1 MKKIL
6 IVGVLAVVSAVAAMA
21 QDAVSAGR
29 QDALARARGQIDKI
43 IETPDLMKTVM
54 AGLSA
59 EEQKQFVADVNK
71 AIGDMPASVEE
82 RTAKFLNVNHAAVV
96 SAAKGNKATIL
107 AEVFATVPPEA
118 LTILNE
124 RFATD
129 LMSRSANPNI
139 TYTDEQY
146 TKICLELMEKIN
158 ERTEETDNGSTRSA
172 FAILMLVRA
181 SNGTPEDLADKLIDT
196 LKHDD
201 AKELAKTEWVPA
213 ALGKDGREQGY
224 EPILASADAG
234 SRPDFAYVLVIAG
247 PQYLESI
254 LHDIGGKNM
263 DRYSFIRTRSPV
275 LDAVENPL
283 VHQVPTLH
291 DEPFGG
297 DAVAPLDPV
306 APLPPVPPAPPAPP
320 APPHPDPYPWTSRL

>member
-1 MKKIL
+1 MRKL
-6 IVGVLAVVSAVAAMA
+6 LMAGVLVLAGTVVAVA
-21 QDAVSAGR
+21 QDSVASG
-29 QDALARARGQIDKI
+29 QDALVRARAQIDKI
-43 IETPDLMKTVM
+43 IETPDQMKTVM
-54 AGLSA
+54 SELSA

-71 AIGDMPASVEE
+71 AIGDMPASMDEKA
-82 RTAKFLNVNHAAVV
+82 AKYLNVNHAALT
-96 SAAKGNKATIL
+96 SAKKGNLTALI

-118 LTILNE
+118 LTLLNE

-129 LMSRSANPNI
+129 LLSRSANPNI
-139 TYTDEQY
+139 TYTDEQF
-146 TKICLELMEKIN
+146 TKICLEVMEKVN

-181 SNGTPEDLADKLIDT
+181 SNGTPADLADKLIDT

-201 AKELAKTEWVPA
+201 AKELARAEWIPA

-234 SRPDFAYVLVIAG
+234 RRPDFAQVLVIAG

-254 LHDIGGKNM
+254 LHDVTGKNM
-263 DRYSFIRTRSPV
+263 DRYSFIRTRTPV

-283 VHQVPTLH
+283 IHQIPTLH
-291 DEPFGG
+291 DETFGS
-297 DAVAPLDPV
+297 DTFAPRDPA
-306 APLPPVPPAPPAPP
+306 APIRPVPP
-320 APPHPDPYPWTSRL
+320 PHPHPQPYPWTSSL

>member
-1 MKKIL
+1 MRKSL
-6 IVGVLAVVSAVAAMA
+6 LVGVLVLAGAIAAVA
-21 QDAVSAGR
+21 QDSTATG
-29 QDALARARGQIDKI
+29 QDALARARAQIDKI
-43 IETPDLMKTVM
+43 IESPDQMKSVM
-54 AGLSA
+54 SGLSA

-71 AIGDMPASVEE
+71 AIGDMPASIEE
-82 RTAKFLNVNHAAVV
+82 KSAKFLNVNHAALT
-96 SAAKGNKATIL
+96 SAKKGNLTTLI

-118 LTILNE
+118 LTLLNE

-129 LMSRSANPNI
+129 LLSRSANPNVS
-139 TYTDEQY
+139 YTDEQF
-146 TKICLELMEKIN
+146 TKICLEVMEKVN
-158 ERTEETDNGSTRSA
+158 ERTEDTDNGSTRSA

-181 SNGTPEDLADKLIDT
+181 SNGTPADLADKLIDT

-201 AKELAKTEWVPA
+201 AKELAKNEWIPA

-263 DRYSFIRTRSPV
+263 DRYSFIQTRTPV

-283 VHQVPTLH
+283 IHQVPTLH

-297 DAVAPLDPV
+297 DAIAPLDPA
-306 APLPPVPPAPPAPP
+306 APLPPTPP
-320 APPHPDPYPWTSRL
+320 APPHPEPYPWTSSL

>member
-1 MKKIL
+1 MRKLL
-6 IVGVLAVVSAVAAMA
+6 IVGALVLGGAVASVA
-21 QDAVSAGR
+21 QDAAATG
-29 QDALARARGQIDKI
+29 QDALARARAQIDKI
-43 IETPDLMKTVM
+43 IETPDLMKSVM
-54 AGLSA
+54 SGLSA

-71 AIGDMPASVEE
+71 AIGDMPASIEE
-82 RTAKFLNVNHAAVV
+82 KSAKFLNVNHAALT
-96 SAAKGNKATIL
+96 SAKKGNLTTLI

-118 LTILNE
+118 LTLLNE

-129 LMSRSANPNI
+129 LLSRSANPNI
-139 TYTDEQY
+139 TYTDEQF
-146 TKICLELMEKIN
+146 TKICLEVMEKVN

-181 SNGTPEDLADKLIDT
+181 SNGTPADLADKLIDT

-201 AKELAKTEWVPA
+201 AKELARAEWIPA

-234 SRPDFAYVLVIAG
+234 RRPDFAQVLVIAG

-254 LHDIGGKNM
+254 LHDVTGKNM
-263 DRYSFIRTRSPV
+263 DRYSFIRTRTPV

-283 VHQVPTLH
+283 IHQIPTLH
-291 DEPFGG
+291 DEPFGS
-297 DAVAPLDPV
+297 ATIAPLDPT
-306 APLPPVPPAPPAPP
+306 APIRPVPP
-320 APPHPDPYPWTSRL
+320 PPHPQPYPWTSSL

>member
-1 MKKIL
+1 
-6 IVGVLAVVSAVAAMA
+6 
-21 QDAVSAGR
+21 
-29 QDALARARGQIDKI
+29 
-43 IETPDLMKTVM
+43 
-54 AGLSA
+54 
-59 EEQKQFVADVNK
+59 
-71 AIGDMPASVEE
+71 MPASVEE
-82 RTAKFLNVNHAAVV
+82 RTAKFLNVNHAALV

-118 LTILNE
+118 LTVLNE
-124 RFATD
+124 RFAID
-129 LMSRSANPNI
+129 LMNRSSNPNV

-146 TKICLELMEKIN
+146 TKICLELMETIN

-172 FAILMLVRA
+172 FAILMFVRA
-181 SNGTPEDLADKLIDT
+181 SNGSPEDLADKLIDT

-201 AKELAKTEWVPA
+201 AKELAKTEWIPA

-254 LHDIGGKNM
+254 LHDIAGKNM
-263 DRYSFIRTRSPV
+263 DRFSFIRTRTPV

-283 VHQVPTLH
+283 IHQIPTLH
-291 DEPFGG
+291 DEPFGS
-297 DAVAPLDPV
+297 DTLAPLDP
-306 APLPPVPPAPPAPP
+306 AG
-320 APPHPDPYPWTSRL
+320 YPWTSRH

>member
-1 MKKIL
+1 MKRLL
-6 IVGVLAVVSAVAAMA
+6 IVGALVLVGAFAAVA
-21 QDAVSAGR
+21 QDATATG
-29 QDALARARGQIDKI
+29 QDALARARAQIDKV

-82 RTAKFLNVNHAAVV
+82 RTAKYLNVNHAAVV
-96 SAAKGNKATIL
+96 AAAKGNKATIL
-107 AEVFATVPPEA
+107 AEVFATVPPES
-118 LTILNE
+118 LTLLNE

-129 LMSRSANPNI
+129 LMNRSADPNI

-146 TKICLELMEKIN
+146 TKICLDLMEKIN

-201 AKELAKTEWVPA
+201 AKELAKNEWIPA

-263 DRYSFIRTRSPV
+263 DRYSFIRTRTPV

-283 VHQVPTLH
+283 VNQIPTLH
-291 DEPFGG
+291 DEPFSSDSG
-297 DAVAPLDPV
+297 VKAPPSDPV
-306 APLPPVPPAPPAPP
+306 AP
-320 APPHPDPYPWTSRL
+320 HPGPYPWTSPIR